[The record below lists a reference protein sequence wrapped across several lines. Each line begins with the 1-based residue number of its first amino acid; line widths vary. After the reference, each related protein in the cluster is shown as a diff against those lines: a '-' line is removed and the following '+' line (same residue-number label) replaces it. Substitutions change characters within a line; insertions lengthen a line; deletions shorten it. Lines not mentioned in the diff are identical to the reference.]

1 MNSSICL
8 MIRTY
13 MISFIIRF
21 YLLYELVVYIGPV
34 IGHYILSNI
43 HVPHIRTVS
52 MDINVN
58 DDHTVGCAI
67 ARAADA
73 HLLLSNSDS
82 DDISDNDNGSC
93 AESCYPVGLKSDCGG
108 QGSVLVATEKKNDS
122 STLFETCNNI
132 LSLSDQLRFWTSK
145 FTVRD
150 GNEFIDVSSAARG
163 ESSTIPLGST

>member
-1 MNSSICL
+1 
-8 MIRTY
+8 MIRSY
-13 MISFIIRF
+13 VISFIIRF

-67 ARAADA
+67 ARAANA
-73 HLLLSNSDS
+73 HLLSSNSNS

-93 AESCYPVGLKSDCGG
+93 AESCYPFGLKSDCGG
-108 QGSVLVATEKKNDS
+108 QGSVLVATEKRMIHQPSLKHAIIFF
-122 STLFETCNNI
+122 LFLI
-132 LSLSDQLRFWTSK
+132 S
-145 FTVRD
+145 
-150 GNEFIDVSSAARG
+150 
-163 ESSTIPLGST
+163 

>member
-1 MNSSICL
+1 

-13 MISFIIRF
+13 MLSFIIQ
-21 YLLYELVVYIGPV
+21 LCIG
-34 IGHYILSNI
+34 GL
-43 HVPHIRTVS
+43 IRAVS

-73 HLLLSNSDS
+73 DLTNSDDCSHNDYGS
-82 DDISDNDNGSC
+82 DGSGVD
-93 AESCYPVGLKSDCGG
+93 SCYPVGLKTDSGA
-108 QGSVLVATEKKNDS
+108 QGSVLDATEKKSES
-122 STLFETCNNI
+122 SSLTETCNNI

-150 GNEFIDVSSAARG
+150 GNECIDVSSAAHG
-163 ESSTIPLGST
+163 KLSTIPIGST

>member
-1 MNSSICL
+1 

-21 YLLYELVVYIGPV
+21 HLLYELVVYIGPV

-73 HLLLSNSDS
+73 HLLSSNSDS
-82 DDISDNDNGSC
+82 DDIGFSIGC
-93 AESCYPVGLKSDCGG
+93 HR
-108 QGSVLVATEKKNDS
+108 KK
-122 STLFETCNNI
+122 
-132 LSLSDQLRFWTSK
+132 
-145 FTVRD
+145 
-150 GNEFIDVSSAARG
+150 
-163 ESSTIPLGST
+163 